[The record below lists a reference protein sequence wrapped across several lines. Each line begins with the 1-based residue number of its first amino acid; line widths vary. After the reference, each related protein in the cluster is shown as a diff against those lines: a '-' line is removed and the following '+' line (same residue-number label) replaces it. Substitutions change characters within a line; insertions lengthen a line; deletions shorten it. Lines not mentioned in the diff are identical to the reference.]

1 MKKVLIHTEY
11 IELQNV
17 LKKEN
22 VISTGGEAK
31 IYLKENEVFV
41 NDILETRR
49 GRKLYPGDQIRIKD
63 ETYLIEKKCGLKKYN

>member
-22 VISTGGEAK
+22 AISTGGEAK

-63 ETYLIEKKCGLKKYN
+63 ETYLIEKNVG

>member
-49 GRKLYPGDQIRIKD
+49 GRKLYLGDQIRIKD
-63 ETYLIEKKCGLKKYN
+63 ETYLIEKNVG

>member
-49 GRKLYPGDQIRIKD
+49 GRKLYTGDQIRIKD
-63 ETYLIEKKCGLKKYN
+63 ETYLIEKNVG

>member
-22 VISTGGEAK
+22 STGGEAK

-63 ETYLIEKKCGLKKYN
+63 ETYLIEKNVG